1 MENQKTEILHK
12 KLQALAPYAIAYSGG
27 NDSTFLAAISHYFS
41 LNFCLIHCISEFTIT
56 SDTQR
61 ARIFAREHA
70 IPYYE
75 INLSV
80 MGIVEIVTNN
90 KDRCYYCKKAVFKK
104 IQECA
109 NSNGFSNIVDAGNV
123 SDTADYRPGR
133 KALAQL
139 GVHSPLLEAGFTK
152 EDIIKGL
159 QCLNISYS
167 KTSNSCLAT
176 RVPYGTG
183 ITQDILDSIRKA
195 EEFIVSL
202 GFEGVRV
209 RYHYPLARIEVHQ
222 DDIQRIVDP
231 VMRDKIVAFCKQ
243 LGFLYV
249 TIDLEG
255 FKSGNLNRML
265 NHE

>member
-1 MENQKTEILHK
+1 MENQKIELLQK
-12 KLQALAPYAIAYSGG
+12 KLQALAPYTIAYSGG
-27 NDSTFLAAISHYFS
+27 NDSTFLAAISQYFS
-41 LNFCLIHCISEFTIT
+41 LDFCLIHCISEFTIA

-61 ARIFAREHA
+61 ARNFAQEHA
-70 IPYYE
+70 IPYWE
-75 INLSV
+75 INISV
-80 MGIVEIVTNN
+80 MGILEIVTNN
-90 KDRCYYCKKAVFKK
+90 KDRCYYCKMAVFKK

-109 NSNGFSNIVDAGNV
+109 YHNGFSNVVDAGNV

-133 KALAQL
+133 KALTQL

-183 ITQDILDSIRKA
+183 ITQDILDTIRRA
-195 EEFIVSL
+195 EDFIVSL

-222 DDIQRIVDP
+222 EDIQRIVDL
-231 VMRDKIVAFCKQ
+231 VMRDKIVAFFKQ
-243 LGFLYV
+243 LGFLYI
-249 TIDLEG
+249 TMDLEG

>member
-1 MENQKTEILHK
+1 MKNQKIEILQK
-12 KLQALAPYAIAYSGG
+12 KLHTLAPYAIAYSGG
-27 NDSTFLAAISHYFS
+27 NDSTFLAAISKYFS
-41 LNFCLIHCISEFTIT
+41 MDFCLIHCISEFTIA
-56 SDTQR
+56 SDTRR

-70 IPYYE
+70 IPYWE
-75 INLSV
+75 INISV
-80 MGIVEIVTNN
+80 LGILEIVTNT
-90 KDRCYYCKKAVFKK
+90 KDRCYYCKKVVFKK

-109 NSNGFSNIVDAGNV
+109 YHNGFSNVVDAGNV

-152 EDIIKGL
+152 DDIIKGL
-159 QCLNISYS
+159 QVFNVPYC

-183 ITQDILDSIRKA
+183 ITQDILGTIRKA

-222 DDIQRIVDP
+222 DDIQGIADP
-231 VMRDKIVAFCKQ
+231 VMRNKIVAFCKQ
-243 LGFLYV
+243 LGFLYI

-265 NHE
+265 THE